1 MHRLILVNARI
12 LTLASKSPGARRGAA
27 MRDLG
32 VIEHGYIV
40 MNGDKIE
47 AVGAGDA
54 PTFNGDEVDVEGRVV
69 MPAFTDCHTHACFAG
84 ERYGEA
90 AMRLAGK
97 PYLDILAAGG
107 GIMSTVRATRAAS
120 TDELVEGIR
129 ARLRQMRTTGTAHV
143 EIKSGYGLEQ
153 AAEFRML
160 DAIEEVGR
168 HDLGRIVPTF
178 LGAHAIDGDEAAYC
192 ARVTDEMLPAMVAR
206 YGKLACDA
214 YCEKNAWSRAATRR
228 LLERAKSLGCP
239 LRVHVDQ
246 FNELGFLD
254 DALELGA
261 RTVDH
266 LEASSDAAIARVAKS
281 NAIAV
286 LLPGCGLTLD
296 LRFANA
302 RALIDQGGAVAIATN
317 LNPGSSPMTSMPLAI
332 ALAARFLRLTHEEAI
347 VAACWNSA
355 CALGIERETGSIE
368 PGKNADLV
376 VLPGNDERALAYEWG
391 AAAPI
396 STYIGGNLLD
406 CSDIWC

>member
-32 VIEHGYIV
+32 VIEHGYVV

-153 AAEFRML
+153 AA
-160 DAIEEVGR
+160 
-168 HDLGRIVPTF
+168 
-178 LGAHAIDGDEAAYC
+178 
-192 ARVTDEMLPAMVAR
+192 
-206 YGKLACDA
+206 
-214 YCEKNAWSRAATRR
+214 
-228 LLERAKSLGCP
+228 
-239 LRVHVDQ
+239 
-246 FNELGFLD
+246 
-254 DALELGA
+254 
-261 RTVDH
+261 
-266 LEASSDAAIARVAKS
+266 
-281 NAIAV
+281 
-286 LLPGCGLTLD
+286 
-296 LRFANA
+296 
-302 RALIDQGGAVAIATN
+302 
-317 LNPGSSPMTSMPLAI
+317 
-332 ALAARFLRLTHEEAI
+332 
-347 VAACWNSA
+347 
-355 CALGIERETGSIE
+355 
-368 PGKNADLV
+368 
-376 VLPGNDERALAYEWG
+376 
-391 AAAPI
+391 
-396 STYIGGNLLD
+396 
-406 CSDIWC
+406 